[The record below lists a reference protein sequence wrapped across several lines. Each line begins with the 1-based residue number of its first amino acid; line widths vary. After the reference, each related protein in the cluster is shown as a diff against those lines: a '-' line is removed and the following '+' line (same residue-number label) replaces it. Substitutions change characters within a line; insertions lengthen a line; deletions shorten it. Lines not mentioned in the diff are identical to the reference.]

1 MSTTIGSVTPTL
13 IDTLS
18 SSTVGS
24 TSVNDKERDTSLK
37 GRLRDISA
45 DEDDED
51 SSTSLEFDDLLSSLS
66 NNQSDVN
73 PRSRRQ
79 ETVPKYSTRSTST
92 TSFPELPSCRKYRTY
107 RDKDMLDA
115 IEEVRMGNI
124 SANQASQKY
133 GVPLRTLYEKLKKH
147 RKSKWERIKI
157 C

>member
-18 SSTVGS
+18 SSAIGS
-24 TSVNDKERDTSLK
+24 TFVNDKERDKSLK
-37 GRLRDISA
+37 GRLQDISA

-51 SSTSLEFDDLLSSLS
+51 SSTSLEFEDLLSSLS

-79 ETVPKYSTRSTST
+79 ETVPKYSTQSTST

-115 IEEVRMGNI
+115 IEEVRMGNM

-147 RKSKWERIKI
+147 RKSKWERMKI

>member
-18 SSTVGS
+18 SSAIGS
-24 TSVNDKERDTSLK
+24 TFVNDKERDKSLK

-51 SSTSLEFDDLLSSLS
+51 SSTSLEFEDLLSSLS

-115 IEEVRMGNI
+115 IEEVRMGNM

>member
-18 SSTVGS
+18 SSAIGS
-24 TSVNDKERDTSLK
+24 TFVNDKERDKSLK

-51 SSTSLEFDDLLSSLS
+51 SSTSLEFEDLLSSLS

-115 IEEVRMGNI
+115 IEEVRMGNM

-147 RKSKWERIKI
+147 RKSKWERIII

>member
-51 SSTSLEFDDLLSSLS
+51 SSTSLEFEDLLSSLS

-73 PRSRRQ
+73 TKSRRQ
-79 ETVPKYSTRSTST
+79 ETVPKYSTQSTSA
-92 TSFPELPSCRKYRTY
+92 TSFPQLPSCRKY
-107 RDKDMLDA
+107 
-115 IEEVRMGNI
+115 
-124 SANQASQKY
+124 
-133 GVPLRTLYEKLKKH
+133 
-147 RKSKWERIKI
+147 
-157 C
+157 